1 MRGLGELEDSV
12 MDVLWRSDEPMSVR
26 AVLAEI
32 NKTREL
38 AYTTVMT
45 FLDNL
50 FRKGWVDRELH
61 SRAYLYT
68 PLENRDEAAAR
79 LLREML
85 ESSADPGAV
94 LLHFA
99 QSASDEESEA
109 LRRGLRRRPRPE
121 K

>member
-12 MDVLWRSDEPMSVR
+12 MDVPWRSDEPMSVL

-32 NKTREL
+32 NETREL
-38 AYTTVMT
+38 AYPTVMT
-45 FLDNL
+45 VLDNL
-50 FRKGWVDRELH
+50 FRKGWVDRELR

-85 ESSADPGAV
+85 EPSADLGAV
-94 LLHFA
+94 LLHFT
-99 QSASDEESEA
+99 QSASDEQSEDCA
-109 LRRGLRRRPRPE
+109 GGLRRRPRP
-121 K
+121 KK